1 MEDFVYRDGKL
12 YCEDLPL
19 DELADSV
26 GTPCYV
32 YSKRALVRAY
42 TEFDQAFAAV
52 DHKIFFAVKSNPSL
66 AVLKLL
72 ADRGAGMDIVSAGEL
87 YRALK
92 AGVPGERIVY
102 SGVGKSPEEIR
113 YALESGILCFNVESL
128 PELAA
133 IDQIADRL
141 GTVAKVSLRIN
152 PDVESNTHEYTST
165 GTKETKFGI
174 SYDSALD
181 CYRELRKFQNLKA
194 YGIDTHI
201 GSQVTELEPFVLAV
215 KRLAEL
221 FVRLTEDG
229 FLLEVIDIGGGLGI
243 RYHDESPP
251 SLAEYAE
258 ALLPILKPLSCRVIL
273 EPGRYISGPA
283 GLLLTRM
290 IYFKET
296 GVRNFAVVDAGMND
310 LLRPSLYDAYHQVLP
325 VLESS
330 GKTVKM
336 DVVGPIC
343 ETGDWLAK
351 DRLLPRLDQGDL
363 LALLSAGA
371 YSFTMSS
378 NYNSRPRGAEVLV
391 DGSRHRIVRRAETFE
406 DLVRGEEL

>member
-221 FVRLTEDG
+221 FVRLQEEG
-229 FLLEVIDIGGGLGI
+229 FQLEAIDIGGGLGI

-363 LALLSAGA
+363 LALLNAGA